1 MDAVLVTLGVLGL
14 GAIII
19 SAYVFTVAARNYVSD
34 DHSSKRNQPDGEPVP
49 FVDKRSGTD
58 RRQADPVAFPLKLH
72 GRLILEDR
80 RVNPDRREA
89 A

>member
-14 GAIII
+14 GAIVI
-19 SAYVFTVAARNYVSD
+19 SAYVFTVAARNYVSED
-34 DHSSKRNQPDGEPVP
+34 YAHKRNRTAPIVE
-49 FVDKRSGTD
+49 KRSGTD
-58 RRQADPVAFPLKLH
+58 RRQADPVAFPLKLD

>member
-19 SAYVFTVAARNYVSD
+19 AAYVFTVAARNYVSED
-34 DHSSKRNQPDGEPVP
+34 QPFKQNHLSDQSPAYVE
-49 FVDKRSGTD
+49 KRSGTD
-58 RRQADPVAFPLKLH
+58 RRQADPVEFPLKLD

-80 RVNPDRREA
+80 RVNLDRREA